1 MKQLQLL
8 IFLFLVFIF
17 TSASKKENSSTQIVQ
32 GKLLDSRNQQ
42 PVEGA
47 YIYIVSG
54 EEEAL
59 SSKEGT
65 FEITTWQT
73 FPVTIKINHDQ
84 YERLEVVYKKG
95 EASHVIKL
103 QKK

>member
-8 IFLFLVFIF
+8 IFLFLIFIF
-17 TSASKKENSSTQIVQ
+17 NSSSTKEYSSPQIIK
-32 GKLLDSRNQQ
+32 GKVVDVKSQQ
-42 PVEGA
+42 PVEVA

-59 SSKEGT
+59 SSKEGL
-65 FEITTWQT
+65 FEITTWQA
-73 FPVTIKINHDQ
+73 FPLSIKINHDQ
-84 YERLEVVYKKG
+84 YRSAEVIYKKG
-95 EASHVIKL
+95 IASQVIQL